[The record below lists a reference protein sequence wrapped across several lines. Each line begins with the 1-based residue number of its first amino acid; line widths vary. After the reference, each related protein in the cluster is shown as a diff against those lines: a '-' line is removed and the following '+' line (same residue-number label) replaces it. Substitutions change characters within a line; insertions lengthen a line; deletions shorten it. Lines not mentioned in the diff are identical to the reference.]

1 MYPMVLGKPIATTW
15 TTLASTAAASSSTIV
30 LKDAVTWKA
39 GDQVVIATTSH
50 RHSQR
55 ENEFRTI
62 QSVGGDQK
70 TITLTQPLT
79 YEHLGVSETFDGTQ
93 VEFRAEVGMVTRNIK
108 IQGASD
114 SQWVEK
120 IEACPDGFD
129 TGNILQMPYPYDDI
143 VCTISR

>member
-1 MYPMVLGKPIATTW
+1 VATTW
-15 TTLASTAAASSSTIV
+15 TTLASTAAAGSSTIV

-55 ENEFRTI
+55 ENEFHTI

-70 TITLTQPLT
+70 TVTLTQPLT

-93 VEFRAEVGMVTRNIK
+93 VEFRAEVGMLTRNIK

-129 TGNILQMPYPYDDI
+129 TGNVLLVSFSDDVYTLCRLQYD
-143 VCTISR
+143 CCNGPS